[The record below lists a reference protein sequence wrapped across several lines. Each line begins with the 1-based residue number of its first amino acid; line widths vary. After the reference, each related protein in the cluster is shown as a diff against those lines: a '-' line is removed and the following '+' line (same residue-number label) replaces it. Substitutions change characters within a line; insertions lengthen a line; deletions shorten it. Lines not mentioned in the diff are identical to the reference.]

1 MLPDDPAQARS
12 DEQEGLGG
20 AKLRPHYLLM
30 KLPDEPEERFH
41 LVLPFQPAN
50 RLVMV
55 GWMAANSDPEGYG
68 ELVAFTFPT
77 GRDVDGPGLVFPRIN
92 SDRDFSSARTLLG
105 QTGSQILFGDLL
117 TIPIEDS
124 ILYVLP
130 AYVRADQDA
139 AVPELKLVVVVNGSS
154 VYAAESLD
162 DAIAA
167 ATGAAPDGGGEPP
180 PPGGGTVE
188 EQIQRLL
195 AQAVEHFRAAQEALT
210 AGDLAE
216 DLAELDEARA
226 LVEEANRLAG
236 VSEGTPTPT
245 PTP

>member
-1 MLPDDPAQARS
+1 M
-12 DEQEGLGG
+12 
-20 AKLRPHYLLM
+20 
-30 KLPDEPEERFH
+30 
-41 LVLPFQPAN
+41 LPFQPAN

-130 AYVRADQDA
+130 TYVRADQDA

-167 ATGAAPDGGGEPP
+167 ATGAEPDGGGEPP

-216 DLAELDEARA
+216 YQAELDEARA

-236 VSEGTPTPT
+236 ASEGTPTPT